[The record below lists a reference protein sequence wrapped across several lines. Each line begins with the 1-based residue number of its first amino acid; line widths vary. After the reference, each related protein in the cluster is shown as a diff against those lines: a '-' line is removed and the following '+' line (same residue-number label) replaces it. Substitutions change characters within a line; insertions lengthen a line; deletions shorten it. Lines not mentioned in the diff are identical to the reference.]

1 MLAINPAGG
10 AHSCYSRRDGYFR
23 LKGCLAVETLAV
35 SVYFKPTKVGKS
47 RMNQPNTP
55 SQFETEIEKLESEE
69 AAARVAVDV
78 PSLEALWAD
87 ELIINA
93 TENIVY
99 TKDHFL
105 LRIKSGQIRFKS
117 FERKISRIAMK
128 GDVVVTTG
136 NESIAPAN
144 GPDAGKTVFCSF
156 MNVWLR
162 GGASWQLIGRQ
173 VAVIAR
179 ASSSSGWIF

>member
-1 MLAINPAGG
+1 MDDFTTSAGI
-10 AHSCYSRRDGYFR
+10 A
-23 LKGCLAVETLAV
+23 A
-35 SVYFKPTKVGKS
+35 
-47 RMNQPNTP
+47 
-55 SQFETEIEKLESEE
+55 EIEKLETEE

-78 PSLEALWAD
+78 PRLEALWSD
-87 ELIINA
+87 ELVINA

-117 FERKISRIAMK
+117 FERKISRIAVK

-136 NESIAPAN
+136 NESITPVN
-144 GPDAGKTVFCSF
+144 GPDQGKTVFCSY
-156 MNVWLR
+156 MNVWIR
-162 GGASWQLIGRQ
+162 GGESWQLLGRQ

-179 ASSSSGWIF
+179 ASKSSGFLF

>member
-1 MLAINPAGG
+1 M
-10 AHSCYSRRDGYFR
+10 D
-23 LKGCLAVETLAV
+23 ETKNL
-35 SVYFKPTKVGKS
+35 SGLQS
-47 RMNQPNTP
+47 
-55 SQFETEIEKLESEE
+55 EIPKLEAEE
-69 AAARVAVDV
+69 AAARIAIDV
-78 PSLEALWAD
+78 PRLETLWAD

-117 FERKISRIAMK
+117 FDRKISRMAVK

-136 NESIAPAN
+136 NESVVPAN
-144 GPDAGKTVFCSF
+144 GPDSAKSVYCSY
-156 MNVWLR
+156 MNVWVR
-162 GGASWQLIGRQ
+162 GGPAGWQLMGRQ

-179 ASSSSGWIF
+179 ASKKQDWVF